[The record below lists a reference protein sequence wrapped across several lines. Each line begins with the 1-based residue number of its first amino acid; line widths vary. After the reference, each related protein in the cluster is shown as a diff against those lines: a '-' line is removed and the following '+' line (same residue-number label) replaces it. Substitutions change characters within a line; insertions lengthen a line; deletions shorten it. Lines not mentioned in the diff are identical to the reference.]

1 MRIRRTVADDKIQL
15 LPLACPI
22 FGLLAFA
29 GCTSDTT
36 AEPAEPPAEAIASH
50 SDRHAQDTVAVET
63 HQPFTLDRNDVKQHR
78 VQHPLF
84 KVSSARP
91 QGFSEAVVKI
101 VELNESIKAAFAANQ
116 EVAADDRLHE
126 LGRVLQ
132 TVNLLAEDADMTSA
146 RRESVSMAVVKLFE
160 AFRAVDAAMHGEDG
174 MSYEEA
180 SMDIEENLAV
190 LLDAHNYT
198 NESSRPCEE

>member
-1 MRIRRTVADDKIQL
+1 MRIRRTVTDDKNHL
-15 LPLACPI
+15 LPLACFI

-29 GCTSDTT
+29 GCTSHTT
-36 AEPAEPPAEAIASH
+36 AELAEAAAEAPVSPP
-50 SDRHAQDTVAVET
+50 DRHAQDTVAVET
-63 HQPFTLDRNDVKQHR
+63 HQPLTLERNDVKQHR
-78 VQHPLF
+78 VQHPLI
-84 KVSSARP
+84 KVSSSRP
-91 QGFSEAVVKI
+91 QGFGEAVVKI

-146 RRESVSMAVVKLFE
+146 RRESVYMAVVKLFA
-160 AFRAVDAAMHGEDG
+160 AFRAVDATIHGEDG

-190 LLDAHNYT
+190 LLDAQTHT
-198 NESSRPCEE
+198 NESSRPSEK